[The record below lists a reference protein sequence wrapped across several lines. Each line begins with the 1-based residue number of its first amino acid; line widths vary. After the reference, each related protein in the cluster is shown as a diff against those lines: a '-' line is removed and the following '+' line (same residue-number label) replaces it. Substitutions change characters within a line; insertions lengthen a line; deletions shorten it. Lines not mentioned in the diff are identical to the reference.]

1 MTRRFFFQKLITA
14 GSMIAVGA
22 WWLVKNASP
31 RKFIRAVRQ
40 KKYPGPV
47 KPLGDISKQGKW
59 SG

>member
-1 MTRRFFFQKLITA
+1 MTRRIFIQKFIAA
-14 GSMIAVGA
+14 GSMIAMGA
-22 WWLVKNASP
+22 SWLVKNAAP

-47 KPLGDISKQGKW
+47 KPLGDISRQGKW